1 MSASFSLPPPPQ
13 LTAEILP
20 RRVVAWLV
28 DLLLVGLLL
37 LIAKAALL
45 VLTVATFGLGAPL
58 FGLLAFV
65 PVAYTMLCVASRF
78 EATPGQ
84 ALLGLRVVRA
94 GDLGRPSTVQAIAYA
109 VCFAFTWI
117 AGGLWLAVALVTPAH
132 RALHDYA
139 SGLVVVRERAL
150 GEIRGGT
157 LTMSHGAW
165 TMGANGGAYPR

>member
-1 MSASFSLPPPPQ
+1 MSASFSLMPQ
-13 LTAEILP
+13 QHLTADILP
-20 RRVVAWLV
+20 RRIAAWLV
-28 DLLLVGLLL
+28 DLLIVGLLL

-58 FGLLAFV
+58 LGLLAFV
-65 PVAYTMLCVASRF
+65 PIAYTALCVASRF

-94 GDLGRPSTVQAIAYA
+94 GDLGRPSTTQAIAYA

-117 AGGLWLAVALVTPAH
+117 AGGLWLAVALVTNGH

-139 SGLVVVRERAL
+139 SGLIVVRERAL
-150 GEIRGGT
+150 AELRGAT
-157 LTMSHGAW
+157 LTMSRGAW
-165 TMGANGGAYPR
+165 TMRANGGAYPR